1 VSTATQVLIDASR
14 AYASVAQKIQAVLS
28 DHAQLMK
35 LRVTAMVVASAW
47 CGYFVA
53 ARQIGIPVISWHAWY
68 AMAALGLVSAGA
80 AALNQVIERE
90 ADSLM
95 WRTRT
100 RPVAAG
106 RLGAAHAAGFGL
118 ALVIGG
124 AVALVLITNFL
135 TGLLALATAAAYL
148 LMYTPLKSV
157 SPLCT
162 FIGAFPGAMPPL
174 LGWTALRG
182 RVELEA
188 LALFAILFFWQ
199 FPHFFSI
206 AWLYAED
213 YERAGIR
220 MLPVVKKDGRATV
233 RKIILYS
240 LLLIPISMLPG
251 FIGMSETAY
260 VVGALILSVGYLWF
274 GLRLRE
280 PGLSPA
286 VPESKRLA
294 RRLLQASVVYLPLL
308 LALLMLSVEFHV

>member
-1 VSTATQVLIDASR
+1 MSTATQVLIDASR
-14 AYASVAQKIQAVLS
+14 GYGSVAQRMQAAVS

-53 ARQIGIPVISWHAWY
+53 ARQTGVPVISWHAWY

-95 WRTRT
+95 LRTRN

-124 AVALVLITNFL
+124 AVALALITNFL
-135 TGLLALATAAAYL
+135 TGLLALVTAGAYL
-148 LMYTPLKSV
+148 LIYTPLKPV
-157 SPLCT
+157 SPVCT

-174 LGWTALRG
+174 LGWTGLRG
-182 RVELEA
+182 RVEWEA
-188 LALFAILFFWQ
+188 LGLFAILFFWQ

-220 MLPVVKKDGRATV
+220 MLPVVKKDGRATA

-240 LLLIPISMLPG
+240 LVLIPISTLPG
-251 FIGMSETAY
+251 LIGISGTAY
-260 VVGALILSVGYLWF
+260 IAGALILSVAYLWF
-274 GLRLRE
+274 GLRVWRT
-280 PGLSPA
+280 GLPPA
-286 VPESKRLA
+286 APESKRLA

-308 LALLMLSVEFHV
+308 FVLLMLSVAFHV